1 MDLEPDYA
9 YEKVE
14 HIVFRRVSSIGN
26 QACGFSISPGQLAT
40 QPNVLGI
47 QFIDCIASGN
57 AMSAYTFQG
66 LHSTNITGTIDIIG
80 GRISDQKSAGLT
92 FFDKNSAGVQV
103 RITGLAIVDV
113 SLVGPDSPPFGTEGY
128 WLNAPIVFQS
138 YPNPP
143 TFEHP
148 WGFFPFGGVS
158 FKDVEISY
166 SKNQSAVGKAAAA
179 KWSWLRTFHI
189 DRRDKPSPG
198 EADITGSV
206 TLYSSTPDAVCE
218 PSFAPGPRENVSIVS
233 RCNAIGFPD

>member
-179 KWSWLRTFHI
+179 KWPWLRTFHI
-189 DRRDKPSPG
+189 DRRGKPSPG

-233 RCNAIGFPD
+233 RCNAIDFPN